1 MKSRFDQ
8 IDPEKIRTISL
19 KERKSTVGVDDFSRT
34 YAKGGT
40 FGDFYDALPNILA
53 GRDFRK
59 IVQSLVDAFQE
70 KRMAVLA
77 MGAHPI
83 KLGLSPIIISLIER
97 GVFKAVAMN
106 GACIIH
112 DVEVAMAGQ
121 TSEDVAEEL
130 DQGTFGIAR
139 ETAEF
144 INGAIKEGVVRGLGL
159 GESLGRKILDANL
172 PHAGLSIMAAG
183 SRLGIPITVH
193 VAIGT
198 DVIHMHPSTDGAA
211 VGEASYRDFKIFSSI
226 ISKLE
231 GGVYLNLGSAVI
243 LPEVFLKA
251 LSLVR
256 NLGHQVNR
264 FTTINMDFLQHYRPT
279 VNVVNRPTRKG
290 GRGYAL
296 TGHHEIMFP
305 LLAAA
310 VVEKI
315 D

>member
-8 IDPEKIRTISL
+8 IDPGKIKTVSL
-19 KERKSTVGVDDFSRT
+19 KGRKSTVGINDFSKT
-34 YAKGGT
+34 YAKGST
-40 FGDFYDALPNILA
+40 FGDFHEIIPNILA
-53 GRDFRK
+53 GRDFRN
-59 IVQSLVDAFQE
+59 IVQSIVDSFRE

-83 KLGLSPIIISLIER
+83 KVGLNPIISSLIER

-112 DVEVAMAGQ
+112 DVEVAMAGK

-130 DQGTFGIAR
+130 DEGTFGMTR

-144 INGAIKEGVVRGLGL
+144 INGAIREGVPRGLGL
-159 GESLGRKILDANL
+159 GESLGRKLLDGNL

-183 SRLGIPITVH
+183 SRVGIPITVH

-211 VGEASYRDFKIFSSI
+211 IGEGSYRDFKIFSSI
-226 ISKLE
+226 ISQLE

-243 LPEVFLKA
+243 LPEIFLKA
-251 LSLVR
+251 LSLAR
-256 NLGHQVNR
+256 NLGHRVDH

-290 GRGYAL
+290 GKGYSL
-296 TGHHEIMFP
+296 IGHHEIMFP

-310 VVEKI
+310 VIEKI
-315 D
+315 E

>member
-8 IDPEKIRTISL
+8 IDPGKIKTVSL
-19 KERKSTVGVDDFSRT
+19 MGRKSAVGIDDFSKAYT
-34 YAKGGT
+34 KGST
-40 FGDFYDALPNILA
+40 FGDFYEAIPNILA
-53 GRDFRK
+53 GRDFRN
-59 IVQSLVDAFQE
+59 IVQSIVDTFQE

-83 KLGLSPIIISLIER
+83 KVGLSSIINSLIER

-106 GACIIH
+106 GACIVH
-112 DVEVAMAGQ
+112 DVEVALAGR
-121 TSEDVAEEL
+121 TSEDVTEEL
-130 DQGTFGIAR
+130 DQGTFGMTK

-144 INGAIKEGVVRGLGL
+144 INEALREGVPRGLGL
-159 GESLGRKILDANL
+159 GESLGRKLLDGNL
-172 PHAGLSIMAAG
+172 AYGSLSIIATG

-198 DVIHMHPSTDGAA
+198 DVIHMHPSTDGAII
-211 VGEASYRDFKIFSSI
+211 GEGSYRDFKIFSSI

-243 LPEVFLKA
+243 LPEIFLKA

-256 NLGHQVNR
+256 NLGHQVDR
-264 FTTINMDFLQHYRPT
+264 FTTINMDFLQHYRPM

-290 GRGYAL
+290 GKGYSL
-296 TGHHEIMFP
+296 IGHHEIMFP

-310 VVEKI
+310 VMEKI

>member
-8 IDPEKIRTISL
+8 IDQDKVRTVSL
-19 KERKSTVGVDDFSRT
+19 KDRKSTVGIDDFSRT
-34 YAKGGT
+34 YVRGNS
-40 FGDFYDALPNILA
+40 FRDFYDALPNILA
-53 GRDFRK
+53 GRDFRN
-59 IVQSLVDAFQE
+59 IVQSLIDAFQE
-70 KRMAVLA
+70 KRMTVLA

-97 GVFKAVAMN
+97 GIFKAVAMN

-130 DQGTFGIAR
+130 NRGTFGMTR

-144 INGAIKEGVVRGLGL
+144 INGAIREGAVRGLGL
-159 GESLGRKILDANL
+159 GETLGREILDADL
-172 PHAGLSIMAAG
+172 PHSALSILAAG
-183 SRLGIPITVH
+183 SRVGIPITVH

-211 VGEASYRDFKIFSSI
+211 IGEASYRDFKIFSFI

-243 LPEVFLKA
+243 LPEVFIKA
-251 LSLVR
+251 LSLAR
-256 NLGHQVNR
+256 NLGHRVDR
-264 FTTINMDFLQHYRPT
+264 FTTVNMDFIQHYRPT

-290 GRGYAL
+290 GKGYSII
-296 TGHHEIMFP
+296 GHHEIMFP

-310 VVEKI
+310 VMEKI

>member
-8 IDPEKIRTISL
+8 IDPGKIKTVSL
-19 KERKSTVGVDDFSRT
+19 MGRKSAVRIDDFGKAYT
-34 YAKGGT
+34 KGST
-40 FGDFYDALPNILA
+40 LGDFYDAIPNILA
-53 GRDFRK
+53 GRDFRN
-59 IVQSLVDAFQE
+59 IVQSIVDTFKE
-70 KRMAVLA
+70 KKMAVLA

-83 KLGLSPIIISLIER
+83 KVGLSPIINSLIER

-106 GACIIH
+106 GACIVH
-112 DVEVAMAGQ
+112 DVEVALAGQ

-130 DQGTFGIAR
+130 GQGTFGMTR

-144 INGAIKEGVVRGLGL
+144 INQAMREGVPPGLGL
-159 GESLGRKILDANL
+159 GESLGRKLLDGNL
-172 PHAGLSIMAAG
+172 PYGGLSIMATG
-183 SRLGIPITVH
+183 SRMGIPITVH

-198 DVIHMHPSTDGAA
+198 DVIHMHPSTDGAII
-211 VGEASYRDFKIFSSI
+211 GEGSYRDFKIFSSI

-256 NLGHQVNR
+256 NLGHQVDH
-264 FTTINMDFLQHYRPT
+264 FTTINMDFLQHYRPM

-290 GRGYAL
+290 GKGYSL
-296 TGHHEIMFP
+296 IGHHEIMFP

-310 VVEKI
+310 VMEKT

>member
-1 MKSRFDQ
+1 MKSGFDQ
-8 IDPEKIRTISL
+8 IDPEKIRTVSL
-19 KERKSTVGVDDFSRT
+19 KERKSTVGLDDFSKAYT
-34 YAKGGT
+34 KGNT
-40 FGDFYDALPNILA
+40 FRDFYDALPNILA
-53 GRDFRK
+53 GRDFRQ
-59 IVQSLVDAFQE
+59 VVRSLVDAFR
-70 KRMAVLA
+70 KNKMAVLA

-83 KLGLSPIIISLIER
+83 KLGLSPVIISLMER

-112 DVEVAMAGQ
+112 DVEIAMAGH

-130 DQGTFGIAR
+130 NRGTFGMAT

-144 INGAIKEGVVRGLGL
+144 INGAIKEGIPQGLGL
-159 GESLGRKILDANL
+159 GESVGARIRKANL
-172 PHAGLSIMAAG
+172 PHAALSILAAG
-183 SRLGIPITVH
+183 SKVHIPITVH

-211 VGEASYRDFKIFSSI
+211 LGEASYRDFKIFSSV

-251 LSLVR
+251 LSLAR
-256 NLGHQVNR
+256 NLGHRVDH
-264 FTTINMDFLQHYRPT
+264 FTTVNMDFLQHYRPT

-290 GRGYAL
+290 GKGYSII
-296 TGHHEIMFP
+296 GHHEIMFP

-310 VVEKI
+310 VMEEI

>member
-8 IDPEKIRTISL
+8 IDPEKMRTLSL
-19 KERKSTVGVDDFSRT
+19 KERKSTVGVDDFSRIF
-34 YAKGGT
+34 AKGGT

-77 MGAHPI
+77 MGAHPV

-112 DVEVAMAGQ
+112 DVEIAMVGQ

-130 DQGTFGIAR
+130 DQGTFGITR

-144 INGAIKEGVVRGLGL
+144 INGAIREGVVRGLGL

-172 PHAGLSIMAAG
+172 PHTALSIMAAG
-183 SRLGIPITVH
+183 SRLGIPVTVH

-211 VGEASYRDFKIFSSI
+211 IGEASYRDFKIFSSI

-231 GGVYLNLGSAVI
+231 GGVYINLGSAVI

-251 LSLVR
+251 ISLAR
-256 NLGHQVNR
+256 NLGHQVNH
-264 FTTINMDFLQHYRPT
+264 FTTVNMDFLQHYRPT
-279 VNVVNRPTRKG
+279 VNVINRPTRKG
-290 GRGYAL
+290 GKGYAL

>member
-1 MKSRFDQ
+1 MKSKFDQ
-8 IDPEKIRTISL
+8 IDPAKIKTVSFMG
-19 KERKSTVGVDDFSRT
+19 RKSTVGVDDFSKT
-34 YAKGGT
+34 YARGST
-40 FGDFYDALPNILA
+40 FGNFCEAIPNILA
-53 GRDFRK
+53 GRDFRN
-59 IVQSLVDAFQE
+59 IVQSIVDSFHK
-70 KRMAVLA
+70 KRMVVLA

-83 KLGLSPIIISLIER
+83 KVGLSPIIISLIET
-97 GVFKAVAMN
+97 GVVKAVAMN

-130 DQGTFGIAR
+130 DQGTFGMAR

-144 INGAIKEGVVRGLGL
+144 INDAIREGVPRGLGL
-159 GESLGRKILDANL
+159 GESLGRKLLDENL
-172 PHAGLSIMAAG
+172 PFDGLSIMAAG
-183 SRLGIPITVH
+183 SRVGIPITVH

-211 VGEASYRDFKIFSSI
+211 IGEGSYRDFKIFSST
-226 ISKLE
+226 ISTLE

-243 LPEVFLKA
+243 LPEIFLKA
-251 LSLVR
+251 LSLAR
-256 NLGHQVNR
+256 NLGHRVDH

-290 GRGYAL
+290 GKGYSL
-296 TGHHEIMFP
+296 IGHHEIMFP

-310 VVEKI
+310 VMENI

>member
-8 IDPEKIRTISL
+8 IDPEKMRTVSL

-34 YAKGGT
+34 FAKGGT

-77 MGAHPI
+77 MGAHPV

-144 INGAIKEGVVRGLGL
+144 INGAIREGVVRGLGL

-172 PHAGLSIMAAG
+172 PHTALSIMAAG
-183 SRLGIPITVH
+183 SRLGIPVTVH

-211 VGEASYRDFKIFSSI
+211 IGEASYRDFTIFSSI

-231 GGVYLNLGSAVI
+231 GGVYINLGSAVI

-251 LSLVR
+251 ISLVR

-264 FTTINMDFLQHYRPT
+264 FTTVNMDFLQHYRPT

-290 GRGYAL
+290 GKGYAL

>member
-8 IDPEKIRTISL
+8 IDSDKVRTVSL
-19 KERKSTVGVDDFSRT
+19 KERKSTVGIGDFSRT
-34 YAKGGT
+34 YARGNS
-40 FGDFYDALPNILA
+40 FRDFFDALPNILA
-53 GRDFRK
+53 GRDFRH
-59 IVQSLVDAFQE
+59 IVQSIVNAFQE
-70 KRMAVLA
+70 KRMTVLA

-83 KLGLSPIIISLIER
+83 KLGLSPIVISLIER
-97 GVFKAVAMN
+97 GVLKAVAMN
-106 GACIIH
+106 GACIVH
-112 DVEVAMAGQ
+112 DVEIAMAGQ

-130 DQGTFGIAR
+130 NGGTFGMTR

-144 INGAIKEGVVRGLGL
+144 SNGAIREGVARGWGL
-159 GESLGRKILDANL
+159 GESLGREILDADL
-172 PHAGLSIMAAG
+172 PHSALSILAAG
-183 SRLGIPITVH
+183 SRVGIPVTVH

-211 VGEASYRDFKIFSSI
+211 IGEASYRDFKIFSSI

-243 LPEVFLKA
+243 LPEVFVKA
-251 LSLVR
+251 LSLAR
-256 NLGHQVNR
+256 NLGHQVDR
-264 FTTINMDFLQHYRPT
+264 FTAVNMDFLQHYRPT

-290 GRGYAL
+290 GKGYSL
-296 TGHHEIMFP
+296 IGHHEIMFP

-310 VVEKI
+310 VMEKI

>member
-8 IDPEKIRTISL
+8 IDPEKMRTLSL
-19 KERKSTVGVDDFSRT
+19 KERKSTVGVDDFSRIF
-34 YAKGGT
+34 AKGGT

-77 MGAHPI
+77 MGAHPV

-112 DVEVAMAGQ
+112 DVEIAMVGQ

-130 DQGTFGIAR
+130 DQGTFGITR

-144 INGAIKEGVVRGLGL
+144 INGAIREGVVRGLGL

-172 PHAGLSIMAAG
+172 PHTALSIMAAG
-183 SRLGIPITVH
+183 SRLGIPVTVH

-211 VGEASYRDFKIFSSI
+211 IGEASYRDFKIFSSI

-231 GGVYLNLGSAVI
+231 GGVYINLGSAVI

-251 LSLVR
+251 ISLVR

-264 FTTINMDFLQHYRPT
+264 FTTVNMDFLQHYRPT

-290 GRGYAL
+290 GKGYVL

>member
-1 MKSRFDQ
+1 MKSGFDQ
-8 IDPEKIRTISL
+8 IDPEKVKAVSL
-19 KERKSTVGVDDFSRT
+19 KERKSTVGVADFSRT
-34 YAKGGT
+34 YAKGNT
-40 FGDFYDALPNILA
+40 FRDFYDALPNILA
-53 GRDFRK
+53 GRDFRE
-59 IVQSLVDAFQE
+59 IVQSLVDVFQE

-83 KLGLSPIIISLIER
+83 KLGLSPIIINLIER

-112 DVEVAMAGQ
+112 DVEVAMAGH
-121 TSEDVAEEL
+121 TSEDVGEEL
-130 DQGTFGIAR
+130 DQGTFGMAR

-144 INGAIKEGVVRGLGL
+144 INGAIREGVARGLGL

-172 PHAGLSIMAAG
+172 PYAALSIMAAG
-183 SRLGIPITVH
+183 SRVGIPITVH

-211 VGEASYRDFKIFSSI
+211 IGEGSYRDFKIFSSI

-251 LSLVR
+251 LSLAR
-256 NLGHQVNR
+256 NLGHQVDR
-264 FTTINMDFLQHYRPT
+264 FITVNMDFLQHYRPT

-290 GRGYAL
+290 GKGYSL

-310 VVEKI
+310 VMEKI

>member
-8 IDPEKIRTISL
+8 IDPEKMRTVSL

-53 GRDFRK
+53 GRDFRR

-77 MGAHPI
+77 MGAHPV

-97 GVFKAVAMN
+97 GIFKAVAMN

-144 INGAIKEGVVRGLGL
+144 INGAIREGVVRGLGL

-172 PHAGLSIMAAG
+172 PHTALSIMAAG
-183 SRLGIPITVH
+183 SRLGIPVTVH

-211 VGEASYRDFKIFSSI
+211 IGEASYRDFKIFSSI

-231 GGVYLNLGSAVI
+231 GGVYINLGSAVI

-251 LSLVR
+251 ISLVR

-264 FTTINMDFLQHYRPT
+264 FTTVNMDFLQHYRPT

-290 GRGYAL
+290 GKGYAL

>member
-1 MKSRFDQ
+1 MKSKFDQ
-8 IDPEKIRTISL
+8 IDPGKIKTVSL
-19 KERKSTVGVDDFSRT
+19 KGRKSTVRVDDFSRT
-34 YAKGGT
+34 FTKGTT
-40 FGDFYDALPNILA
+40 FGDFYEALPNILA
-53 GRDFRK
+53 GRDFRN
-59 IVQSLVDAFQE
+59 IVQSIVDAFRE
-70 KRMAVLA
+70 KRMCVLA

-83 KLGLSPIIISLIER
+83 KVGLSPIIISLIEE

-112 DVEVAMAGQ
+112 DVEVAMAGH
-121 TSEDVAEEL
+121 TSEDVVEEL
-130 DQGTFGIAR
+130 DRGAFGMAT

-144 INGAIKEGVVRGLGL
+144 INGAIREGVPRGLGL
-159 GESLGRKILDANL
+159 GESLGKKLLDEDL
-172 PHAGLSIMAAG
+172 PYAALSIMAAG
-183 SRLGIPITVH
+183 SRVGIPITVH

-211 VGEASYRDFKIFSSI
+211 IGEGSYRDFKIFSSI

-243 LPEVFLKA
+243 LPEMFLKA
-251 LSLVR
+251 LSLAR
-256 NLGHQVNR
+256 NLGHQVDR
-264 FTTINMDFLQHYRPT
+264 FTTVNMDFLQHYRPT

-290 GRGYAL
+290 GKGYSL

-310 VVEKI
+310 VMEKI

>member
-8 IDPEKIRTISL
+8 IDSDKVRTVSL
-19 KERKSTVGVDDFSRT
+19 KDRKSTVGVDDFSRT
-34 YAKGGT
+34 YVRGNS
-40 FGDFYDALPNILA
+40 FRDFYDALPNILA
-53 GRDFRK
+53 GRDFRN

-70 KRMAVLA
+70 KRMTVLA

-97 GVFKAVAMN
+97 GIFKAVAIN

-130 DQGTFGIAR
+130 NRGTFGMTR

-144 INGAIKEGVVRGLGL
+144 INGAIREGAVRGLGL
-159 GESLGRKILDANL
+159 GETLGREILDADL
-172 PHAGLSIMAAG
+172 PHSALSILAAG
-183 SRLGIPITVH
+183 SRVGIPITVH

-211 VGEASYRDFKIFSSI
+211 IGEASYRDFKIFSSI

-243 LPEVFLKA
+243 LPEVFIKA
-251 LSLVR
+251 LSLAR
-256 NLGHQVNR
+256 NLGHRVDR
-264 FTTINMDFLQHYRPT
+264 FTTVNMDFIQHYRPT

-290 GRGYAL
+290 GKGYSII
-296 TGHHEIMFP
+296 GHHEIMFP

-310 VVEKI
+310 VMEKI

>member
-8 IDPEKIRTISL
+8 IDPGKIKTVSL
-19 KERKSTVGVDDFSRT
+19 TGRKSVVGLDDFSKA
-34 YAKGGT
+34 YAKGST
-40 FGDFYDALPNILA
+40 FEDFYEAIPNILA
-53 GRDFRK
+53 GRDLRT
-59 IVQSLVDAFQE
+59 IVQSIVDTFQE

-83 KLGLSPIIISLIER
+83 KVGLSPIINSLIER
-97 GVFKAVAMN
+97 GIFKAVAMN

-130 DQGTFGIAR
+130 DQGTFGMTR

-144 INGAIKEGVVRGLGL
+144 INEGIREGVPRGLGL
-159 GESLGRKILDANL
+159 GESLGKKLLDEN
-172 PHAGLSIMAAG
+172 PPYGGLSIMATG
-183 SRLGIPITVH
+183 SRMGIPITVH

-198 DVIHMHPSTDGAA
+198 DVIHMHPSTDGAII
-211 VGEASYRDFKIFSSI
+211 GEGSYRDFKIFSSI

-251 LSLVR
+251 LSLAR
-256 NLGHQVNR
+256 NLGHQVDR

-279 VNVVNRPTRKG
+279 VNVVKRPTRKG
-290 GRGYAL
+290 GKGYSL
-296 TGHHEIMFP
+296 IGHHEIMLP

-310 VVEKI
+310 VMEKI

>member
-8 IDPEKIRTISL
+8 IDPEKVRTVSL
-19 KERKSTVGVDDFSRT
+19 KERKSTVEIGDFSRT
-34 YAKGGT
+34 HVRGNS
-40 FGDFYDALPNILA
+40 FRDFYDALPNILA
-53 GRDFRK
+53 GRDFRHV
-59 IVQSLVDAFQE
+59 VQSIVESLQE
-70 KRMAVLA
+70 KKMIILA

-112 DVEVAMAGQ
+112 DMEVAMVGQ

-130 DQGTFGIAR
+130 NRGTFGMTR

-144 INGAIKEGVVRGLGL
+144 INGAISEGVARGWGL
-159 GESLGRKILDANL
+159 GESLGREILDADL
-172 PHAGLSIMAAG
+172 PHSALSILAAG
-183 SRLGIPITVH
+183 SRVGIPITVH

-211 VGEASYRDFKIFSSI
+211 IGEASYRDFKIFASI

-243 LPEVFLKA
+243 LPEVFIKA
-251 LSLVR
+251 LSLAR
-256 NLGHQVNR
+256 NLGYRVDR
-264 FTTINMDFLQHYRPT
+264 FTTVNMDFLQHYRPT

-290 GRGYAL
+290 GKGYSL
-296 TGHHEIMFP
+296 IGHHEIMFP

-310 VVEKI
+310 VMEKI

>member
-8 IDPEKIRTISL
+8 INPEKMRTVSL
-19 KERKSTVGVDDFSRT
+19 KERKSTVRVDDFSRT

-40 FGDFYDALPNILA
+40 FGDFYNALPNILA
-53 GRDFRK
+53 GRDFRR

-70 KRMAVLA
+70 ERMAVLA
-77 MGAHPI
+77 MGAHPV

-97 GVFKAVAMN
+97 GIFKAVAMN

-144 INGAIKEGVVRGLGL
+144 INGAIKEGVMRGLGL
-159 GESLGRKILDANL
+159 GESLGRKILDTNL

-231 GGVYLNLGSAVI
+231 AGVYLNLGSAVI

>member
-8 IDPEKIRTISL
+8 INPEKMRTISL

-34 YAKGGT
+34 YVKGGT

-70 KRMAVLA
+70 KKMAVLA
-77 MGAHPI
+77 MGAHPV

-144 INGAIKEGVVRGLGL
+144 INGAIREGVVRGLGL

-172 PHAGLSIMAAG
+172 PHTDLSIMAAG
-183 SRLGIPITVH
+183 SRMGIPVTVH

-211 VGEASYRDFKIFSSI
+211 IGEASYRDFKIFSSI

-231 GGVYLNLGSAVI
+231 GGVYINLGSAVI

-251 LSLVR
+251 ISLAR
-256 NLGHQVNR
+256 NLGHQVNH
-264 FTTINMDFLQHYRPT
+264 FTTVNMDFLQHYRPT
-279 VNVVNRPTRKG
+279 VNVINRPTRKG
-290 GRGYAL
+290 GKGYAL

>member
-1 MKSRFDQ
+1 MKSGFDQ
-8 IDPEKIRTISL
+8 IDPEKIRTVSL
-19 KERKSTVGVDDFSRT
+19 KERKSTVGLDDFSKAYT
-34 YAKGGT
+34 KGNT
-40 FGDFYDALPNILA
+40 FRDFYDALPNILA
-53 GRDFRK
+53 GRDFRQ
-59 IVQSLVDAFQE
+59 VVRSLVDAFR
-70 KRMAVLA
+70 KNKMAVLA

-83 KLGLSPIIISLIER
+83 KLGLSPVIISLMER

-112 DVEVAMAGQ
+112 DVEIAMAGH

-130 DQGTFGIAR
+130 NRGTFGMAR

-144 INGAIKEGVVRGLGL
+144 INGAIKEGISQGLGL
-159 GESLGRKILDANL
+159 GESVGARILGANL
-172 PHAGLSIMAAG
+172 PHAALSILAAG
-183 SRLGIPITVH
+183 SRLRIPITVH

-198 DVIHMHPSTDGAA
+198 DVIHMHPS
-211 VGEASYRDFKIFSSI
+211 DFKIFSSV

-251 LSLVR
+251 LSLAR
-256 NLGHQVNR
+256 NLGHRVDH
-264 FTTINMDFLQHYRPT
+264 FTTVNMDFLQHYRPT

-290 GRGYAL
+290 GKGYSII
-296 TGHHEIMFP
+296 GHHEIMFP

-310 VVEKI
+310 VMEEI

>member
-8 IDPEKIRTISL
+8 IDPEKMRTVSL
-19 KERKSTVGVDDFSRT
+19 KERKSTVVVDDFSRT

-40 FGDFYDALPNILA
+40 FVDFYDSLPNILA
-53 GRDFRK
+53 GRDFRG

-77 MGAHPI
+77 MGAHPV

-112 DVEVAMAGQ
+112 DIEVAMAGQ

-130 DQGTFGIAR
+130 DQGTFGIAK

-144 INGAIKEGVVRGLGL
+144 INGAIREGVVQGLGL

-172 PHAGLSIMAAG
+172 PHTALSIMAAG
-183 SRLGIPITVH
+183 SRLGIPVTVH

-211 VGEASYRDFKIFSSI
+211 IGEASYRDFKIFSSI

-231 GGVYLNLGSAVI
+231 GGVYINLGSAVI

-251 LSLVR
+251 ISLVR

-264 FTTINMDFLQHYRPT
+264 FTTVNMDFLQNYRPT

-290 GRGYAL
+290 GKGYAL

>member
-8 IDPEKIRTISL
+8 IDPEKMRTVSL
-19 KERKSTVGVDDFSRT
+19 KERKSTVRVDDFSRT

-40 FGDFYDALPNILA
+40 FGDFYEALPNILA

-77 MGAHPI
+77 MGAHPV

-144 INGAIKEGVVRGLGL
+144 INAAIREGVVQGLGL

-172 PHAGLSIMAAG
+172 PHTALSIIAAG
-183 SRLGIPITVH
+183 SRLGIPVTVH
-193 VAIGT
+193 VAMGT

-211 VGEASYRDFKIFSSI
+211 IGEASYRDFKIFSSI

-231 GGVYLNLGSAVI
+231 GGVYINLGSAVI

-251 LSLVR
+251 ISLVR

-264 FTTINMDFLQHYRPT
+264 FTTVNMDFLQHYRPT

-290 GRGYAL
+290 GKGYAL

>member
-8 IDPEKIRTISL
+8 IDPEKIRTVSL
-19 KERKSTVGVDDFSRT
+19 KVRKSTVGVDDFSRT
-34 YAKGGT
+34 HTKGST

-130 DQGTFGIAR
+130 DQGTFGMTR

-144 INGAIKEGVVRGLGL
+144 INGAIREGVVRGLGL

-172 PHAGLSIMAAG
+172 PYAALSIMAAS

-211 VGEASYRDFKIFSSI
+211 IGEGSYRDFKIFSSI

-251 LSLVR
+251 LSLAR
-256 NLGHQVNR
+256 NLGHQVDR
-264 FTTINMDFLQHYRPT
+264 FTTVNMDFLQHYRAA

-290 GRGYAL
+290 GKGYSL

-310 VVEKI
+310 VTEKI
-315 D
+315 A

>member
-1 MKSRFDQ
+1 MNSRFDQ
-8 IDPEKIRTISL
+8 IDPEKIRTVSL
-19 KERKSTVGVDDFSRT
+19 KARRSKVVLDDFSKVYT
-34 YAKGGT
+34 KGNT
-40 FGDFYDALPNILA
+40 FKDFYDTLPNILA
-53 GRDFRK
+53 GRDFRQ
-59 IVQSLVDAFQE
+59 IVRSLADAFRNN
-70 KRMAVLA
+70 KMAVLA

-83 KLGLSPIIISLIER
+83 KLGLGPVIISLIER

-112 DVEVAMAGQ
+112 DVEIAMVGH
-121 TSEDVAEEL
+121 TSEEVAEEL
-130 DQGTFGIAR
+130 NSGTFGMAG
-139 ETAEF
+139 ETAVF
-144 INGAIKEGVVRGLGL
+144 INGAIKEGIPQGLGL
-159 GESLGRKILDANL
+159 GECVGARIRKANL
-172 PHAGLSIMAAG
+172 PHAALSILAAG
-183 SRLGIPITVH
+183 SRVHIPITVH

-211 VGEASYRDFKIFSSI
+211 LGEASYRDFKIFSSI

-251 LSLVR
+251 LSLAR
-256 NLGHQVNR
+256 NLGHRVDH
-264 FTTINMDFLQHYRPT
+264 FTTVNMDFLQHYRPT

-290 GRGYAL
+290 GKGYSVI
-296 TGHHEIMFP
+296 GHHEIMFP

-310 VVEKI
+310 VMEEI

>member
-8 IDPEKIRTISL
+8 IDPGKIKTVSL
-19 KERKSTVGVDDFSRT
+19 TGRKSVVGLDDFSKA
-34 YAKGGT
+34 YAKGST
-40 FGDFYDALPNILA
+40 FEDFYEAIPNILA
-53 GRDFRK
+53 GRDLRT
-59 IVQSLVDAFQE
+59 IVQSIVDTFQE

-83 KLGLSPIIISLIER
+83 KVGLSPIINSLIER
-97 GVFKAVAMN
+97 GIFKAVAMN

-130 DQGTFGIAR
+130 DQGTFGMTR

-144 INGAIKEGVVRGLGL
+144 INEGIREGVPRGLGL
-159 GESLGRKILDANL
+159 GESLGKKLLDEN
-172 PHAGLSIMAAG
+172 PPYGGLSIMATG
-183 SRLGIPITVH
+183 SRMGIPITVH

-198 DVIHMHPSTDGAA
+198 DVIHMHPSTDGAII
-211 VGEASYRDFKIFSSI
+211 GEGSYRDFKIFSSI

-251 LSLVR
+251 LSLAR
-256 NLGHQVNR
+256 NLGHQVDH

-279 VNVVNRPTRKG
+279 VNVVKRPTRKG
-290 GRGYAL
+290 GKGYSL
-296 TGHHEIMFP
+296 IGHHEIMLP

-310 VVEKI
+310 VMEKI

>member
-1 MKSRFDQ
+1 MKSRFDW
-8 IDPEKIRTISL
+8 IDSQKMRTISL
-19 KERKSTVGVDDFSRT
+19 KERKSTVGVDDFSRIF
-34 YAKGGT
+34 AKGGT

-70 KRMAVLA
+70 KKMAVLA
-77 MGAHPI
+77 MGAHPV

-112 DVEVAMAGQ
+112 DVEIAMAGQ

-144 INGAIKEGVVRGLGL
+144 INAAIREGVMRGLGL
-159 GESLGRKILDANL
+159 GESLGRKILDANF
-172 PHAGLSIMAAG
+172 PHTALSIMAAG
-183 SRLGIPITVH
+183 SRLGIPVTVH

-211 VGEASYRDFKIFSSI
+211 IGEASYRDFKIFSSI

-231 GGVYLNLGSAVI
+231 DGVYINLGSAVI

-251 LSLVR
+251 ISLVR

-264 FTTINMDFLQHYRPT
+264 FTTVNMDFLQHYRPT

-290 GRGYAL
+290 GKGYTL

>member
-8 IDPEKIRTISL
+8 IDPEKMRTVSL

-40 FGDFYDALPNILA
+40 FGDFYEALPNILA

-59 IVQSLVDAFQE
+59 IVQSLVDAYQE

-112 DVEVAMAGQ
+112 DVEIAMAGQ

-144 INGAIKEGVVRGLGL
+144 INAAIREGVVRGLGL

-172 PHAGLSIMAAG
+172 PHTALSIMAAG
-183 SRLGIPITVH
+183 SRLGIPVTVH

-211 VGEASYRDFKIFSSI
+211 IGEASYRDFKIFASI

-231 GGVYLNLGSAVI
+231 GGVYINLGSAVI

-251 LSLVR
+251 ISLVR

-264 FTTINMDFLQHYRPT
+264 FTTVNMDFLQHYRPT

-290 GRGYAL
+290 GKGYAL
-296 TGHHEIMFP
+296 TGHNEIMFP

>member
-1 MKSRFDQ
+1 MKSGFDQ
-8 IDPEKIRTISL
+8 IDPEKIRTVSL
-19 KERKSTVGVDDFSRT
+19 KERKSTVAMDDFSKA
-34 YAKGGT
+34 YAKGNT
-40 FGDFYDALPNILA
+40 FRDFCDALPNILA
-53 GRDFRK
+53 GRDFRQ
-59 IVQSLVDAFQE
+59 VVRSLVGAFRRN
-70 KRMAVLA
+70 KMAVLA

-83 KLGLSPIIISLIER
+83 KLGLNPIIISLIER

-112 DVEVAMAGQ
+112 DVELAMAGN

-130 DQGTFGIAR
+130 NRGTFGMAR

-144 INGAIKEGVVRGLGL
+144 INGAIKEGIPQGLGL
-159 GESLGRKILDANL
+159 GESVGARILGANL
-172 PHAGLSIMAAG
+172 PHAALSILAAG
-183 SRLGIPITVH
+183 SRVHIPITVH

-211 VGEASYRDFKIFSSI
+211 LGEASYRDFKIFSSI

-251 LSLVR
+251 LSLAR
-256 NLGHQVNR
+256 NLGHRVDH
-264 FTTINMDFLQHYRPT
+264 FTTVNMDFLQHYRPT

-290 GRGYAL
+290 GKGYSL
-296 TGHHEIMFP
+296 IGHHEIMFP

-310 VVEKI
+310 VMEEI

>member
-8 IDPEKIRTISL
+8 IDSDKVRTVSL
-19 KERKSTVGVDDFSRT
+19 KDRKSTVGVDDFSRT
-34 YAKGGT
+34 YVRGNS
-40 FGDFYDALPNILA
+40 FRDFYDALPNILA
-53 GRDFRK
+53 GRDFRN

-70 KRMAVLA
+70 KRMTVLA

-97 GVFKAVAMN
+97 GIFKAVAIN

-130 DQGTFGIAR
+130 NRGTFGMTR

-144 INGAIKEGVVRGLGL
+144 INGAIREGAVRGLGL
-159 GESLGRKILDANL
+159 GEALGREILDADL
-172 PHAGLSIMAAG
+172 PHSALSILAAG
-183 SRLGIPITVH
+183 SRVGIPITVH

-211 VGEASYRDFKIFSSI
+211 IGEASYRDFKIFSSI

-243 LPEVFLKA
+243 LPEVFIKA
-251 LSLVR
+251 LSLAR
-256 NLGHQVNR
+256 NLGHRVDR
-264 FTTINMDFLQHYRPT
+264 FTTVNMDFIQHYRPT

-290 GRGYAL
+290 GKGYSII
-296 TGHHEIMFP
+296 GHHEIMFP

-310 VVEKI
+310 VMEKI